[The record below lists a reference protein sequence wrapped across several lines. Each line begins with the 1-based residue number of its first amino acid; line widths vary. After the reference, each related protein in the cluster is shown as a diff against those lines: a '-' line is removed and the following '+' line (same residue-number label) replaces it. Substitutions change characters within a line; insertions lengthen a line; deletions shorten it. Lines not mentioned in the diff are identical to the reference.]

1 LSAEQEEASLP
12 SEAPKEDGGDAGPET
27 AQTPVAADAI
37 RYFSRSRAWL
47 YIAATVLLAA
57 LAAVLGR
64 LALRRR
70 RLSKILS
77 MSAREQV
84 TALYPTILSAMERC
98 GLPPMNAASPMEY
111 CVSCQTRIRQ
121 FLGDHYD
128 FAELTRVFER
138 AFYGGLTPEEEER
151 TQYIELCRCLPSL
164 CRKSVGPLRYA
175 APFFR
180 V

>member
-1 LSAEQEEASLP
+1 
-12 SEAPKEDGGDAGPET
+12 
-27 AQTPVAADAI
+27 
-37 RYFSRSRAWL
+37 
-47 YIAATVLLAA
+47 
-57 LAAVLGR
+57 
-64 LALRRR
+64 
-70 RLSKILS
+70 

-164 CRKSVGPLRYA
+164 CRKSVGPHRYA
-175 APFFR
+175 ALFFR